1 MEYTDAP
8 AIEKSAQT
16 FAAPTAATG
25 LLETAEG
32 QASDM
37 VAVMLSIVP
46 GLGHIYKGYRLIG
59 LFLIFF
65 GTPVAFGLAL
75 LIATATAG
83 FGFFLLPIYWIAVMV
98 NVWAIPDR
106 VVTASGR
113 RRRAGPDSLGALLRG
128 RDWANAHF
136 VILSRARNAAR
147 EGEAGLSNGEGS
159 HKQRSTLF
167 LPPSFKT
174 LVRSL
179 SVLRRIG
186 MTMFGRGPPSHRS
199 EPQRRE
205 CRGRLS
211 PQLPRESPREFP
223 ATRSESSTPGNARG
237 TCARH

>member
-8 AIEKSAQT
+8 ALEKSAQT

-59 LFLIFF
+59 LLLIFF

-106 VVTASGR
+106 VVTA
-113 RRRAGPDSLGALLRG
+113 PED
-128 RDWANAHF
+128 
-136 VILSRARNAAR
+136 
-147 EGEAGLSNGEGS
+147 EGEQVPES
-159 HKQRSTLF
+159 
-167 LPPSFKT
+167 
-174 LVRSL
+174 SL
-179 SVLRRIG
+179 SLSSCRRLRRYTKQG
-186 MTMFGRGPPSHRS
+186 VLFGQQVDDYVPASR
-199 EPQRRE
+199 
-205 CRGRLS
+205 CRGSR
-211 PQLPRESPREFP
+211 F
-223 ATRSESSTPGNARG
+223 AGRSVYSAW
-237 TCARH
+237 